1 MTHDWRVTD
10 LSALADRLR
19 KTKRHKKLVGL
30 IARAAAAGTIRED
43 LLEAERCL
51 EEIERI
57 QAGRNQSEAEV
68 DAREVTITGA
78 LFSHAVVLYGRATF
92 TSSEERRGLPG
103 EDHLTVP
110 LRAAHRAIKKLRNS
124 GIAHYGRAEHLPD
137 GPLVREA
144 VVYTFWRTDGH
155 VRDQVNVLSTR
166 AQHKVSVQRQ
176 LKGLVRAQLDHLAL
190 SQQDYLTAV
199 REELE
204 TAVKADS
211 DLGRMLPT
219 LPFDPYAFC
228 ASPEAALK
236 LAVNLQRG
244 ELGNHS
250 YAVGIPDAVADG
262 SGSPA

>member
-43 LLEAERCL
+43 LLEADRCL
-51 EEIERI
+51 EAIERL
-57 QAGRNQSEAEV
+57 QAGRDQSEAEV
-68 DAREVTITGA
+68 DAREVTVTGA

-92 TSSEERRGLPG
+92 TSSEERRGLLG
-103 EDHLTVP
+103 EDHLSGP
-110 LRAAHRAIKKLRNS
+110 LRAAHRTIKKLRNT
-124 GIAHYGRAEHLPD
+124 GVAHYGRADHLSD

-144 VVYTFWRTDGH
+144 VVFTFWRTDGN
-155 VRDQVNVLSTR
+155 VREQVNVLSTR

-176 LKGLVRAQLDHLAL
+176 LQNLIRAQLDRLAL
-190 SQQDYLTAV
+190 SEQDYLTAV
-199 REELE
+199 RDELE
-204 TAVKADS
+204 NAVKADR

-236 LAVNLQRG
+236 LAVSLQRG
-244 ELGNHS
+244 EIGNHS
-250 YAVGIPDAVADG
+250 YAVGVPETVDG
-262 SGSPA
+262 GSEPPA